1 MVQFYRK
8 THTYPEPPPTP
19 LLAFFLR
26 YPNPFARHVLS
37 VDVLERTVDPSTGR
51 IKTVRLILKRGI
63 VPQWASKFLPV
74 AKASGGRGLDAWV
87 LEESVVDPPGWGKDP
102 EEALAAGPPTHH
114 VGSEMLASYREQ
126 PRLRVWQAN
135 LSFKKFMHV
144 IEGGELC
151 AGPDGSTMHHTTAE
165 VRSQFGGSWSQ
176 ILRDKIESYG
186 IGKFEGNTEHSRK
199 GMSLILGLLRRRE
212 MANGSI
218 DTSKLKPEDAP

>member
-1 MVQFYRK
+1 MLQSWALFNNPLQLGWSSTSDGYEGSATPRPSPLPP
-8 THTYPEPPPTP
+8 HASDPANSSPEPPPTL

-37 VDVLERTVDPSTGR
+37 VDVLERTVDPVTGR
-51 IKTVRLILKRGI
+51 IKTTRLILKRGI

-87 LEESVVDPPGWGKDP
+87 LEESVVDPPGWGVE
-102 EEALAAGPPTHH
+102 EEAAVAAGPSSQKIAEDMIE
-114 VGSEMLASYREQ
+114 VYRRE

-151 AGPDGSTMHHTTAE
+151 AGP
-165 VRSQFGGSWSQ
+165 
-176 ILRDKIESYG
+176 
-186 IGKFEGNTEHSRK
+186 
-199 GMSLILGLLRRRE
+199 
-212 MANGSI
+212 NG
-218 DTSKLKPEDAP
+218 

>member
-1 MVQFYRK
+1 MSPSVPLHLHSLSAFSRK
-8 THTYPEPPPTP
+8 CANASPEPPPTP

-37 VDVLERTVDPSTGR
+37 VDVLERTVDPNTGR

-87 LEESVVDPPGWGKDP
+87 LEESVVDPPGWGLD
-102 EEALAAGPPTHH
+102 EATAVAAGPPLYK
-114 VGSEMLASYREQ
+114 LAGDMVEVYRRE

-144 IEGGELC
+144 IEGGELS
-151 AGPDGSTMHHTTAE
+151 AGP
-165 VRSQFGGSWSQ
+165 
-176 ILRDKIESYG
+176 
-186 IGKFEGNTEHSRK
+186 
-199 GMSLILGLLRRRE
+199 
-212 MANGSI
+212 NG
-218 DTSKLKPEDAP
+218 